1 MKKPVTII
9 NVTIMLISV
18 IIMIN
23 GSLLYSQV
31 FAIASGTVKSEDGKP
46 IKGAKVILI
55 FSEDG
60 TKYELTTDKKGRWRK
75 ANMRSGAW
83 TIGFMAEGYEPQN
96 FNITLS
102 AIKKNPPF
110 DVKLTPIPKSPLIK
124 GDALYHQKKYDEAL
138 EEYQRV
144 LAENQDLYQVYDKIG
159 LCYYR
164 LNDLENA
171 IKSFNLM
178 LEKEPQSQGT
188 LINLSAIY
196 FEKGDLEEGMK
207 YFKQLDEKSLK
218 DPGIFYNIGILLFKN
233 RQIDMAIDYLQKCLA
248 VDPTYVNGYY
258 QLALV
263 NLNKGDLEE
272 AKKNLKKVIELAPES
287 EKAAIAKRMLENI
300 EKKDRARNS
309 FF

>member
-1 MKKPVTII
+1 MKKPLPII
-9 NVTIMLISV
+9 NVTIIV
-18 IIMIN
+18 IAALTIIN
-23 GSLLYSQV
+23 SSLLFSQT
-31 FAIASGTVKSEDGKP
+31 FAVASGTVKSEDGKP

-60 TKYELTTDKKGRWRK
+60 TKHELTTDKKGRWRK

-102 AIKKNPPF
+102 AIKRNPPI

-124 GDALYHQKKYDEAL
+124 ADALYQQKKYDEAL
-138 EEYQRV
+138 KEYQRI
-144 LAENQDLYQVYDKIG
+144 LAENQDLYQVHNKIG

-171 IKSFNLM
+171 IDAFKLM
-178 LEKEPQSQGT
+178 LEKEPQSQDT

-196 FEKGDLEEGMK
+196 FEKGNLDEGMK
-207 YFKQLDEKSLK
+207 YFKQLDEKSLE
-218 DPGIFYNIGILLFKN
+218 DPSIFYNIGMLLFNN
-233 RQIDMAIDYLQKCLA
+233 RQIDMAIDYLRKCLA
-248 VDPTYVNGYY
+248 LDPLYVNGYY

-263 NLNKGDLEE
+263 YLNKGDLEE

-287 EKAAIAKRMLENI
+287 EKAALAKKMLENI
-300 EKKDRARNS
+300 E
-309 FF
+309 

>member
-1 MKKPVTII
+1 MKKPLTII
-9 NVTIMLISV
+9 NATTMLILA

-23 GSLLYSQV
+23 SSHLYSQP

-46 IKGAKVILI
+46 INGAKVILI
-55 FSEDG
+55 YSEDG
-60 TKYELTTDKKGRWRK
+60 TKYELTTDKKGEWRK
-75 ANMRSGAW
+75 VNMRSGTW

-96 FNITLS
+96 FNVTLS
-102 AIKKNPPF
+102 AIKRNPPI

-124 GDALYHQKKYDEAL
+124 GDALYKEKKYDEAL
-138 EEYQRV
+138 EEYQRI
-144 LAENQDLYQVYDKIG
+144 LAENQDLYQVYNKIG

-164 LNDLENA
+164 LNDTENA
-171 IKSFNLM
+171 IEAFKLM
-178 LEKEPQSQGT
+178 LEKEPQSQDT

-207 YFKQLDEKSLK
+207 YFKQLDEKSLE
-218 DPGIFYNIGILLFKN
+218 DPSIFYNIGILLFKN

-263 NLNKGDLEE
+263 NLNKGDLDE

-287 EKAAIAKRMLENI
+287 EKAALAKKILENI
-300 EKKDRARNS
+300 E
-309 FF
+309 